1 MQNNKLEMIT
11 VVNQYGRVVSV
22 EFLRRE
28 HGGDKIT
35 IIRTNEE
42 EQLPPRS
49 NMADECRAK

>member
-11 VVNQYGRVVSV
+11 VVNQYGQVVSV